1 MSNYSGY
8 LGAKRCCNNI
18 GAVSQG
24 PQGAQGPGGPVGPLG
39 YQGPTGSTGPQGP
52 QGKGCQG
59 PQGKAGAQG
68 NQGSIG
74 STGIKG
80 STGYTGSTGNT
91 GSTGITGPSG
101 TNYWDPSGNNAI
113 QYPHDVYIGGKL
125 NVAGGID
132 PTYLALTPQ
141 VLDPL
146 PSGLQG
152 IWVDTSNN
160 LRTVSIKLND
170 GGTESNISTKNSIL
184 LEDNYYSLSIGNS
197 LNKGIK
203 LLNNENSDPIYTEIN
218 VDNIKIQTGDIHTF
232 SVLSGGQFKLS
243 NDAADNNNI
252 STAFS
257 TIISA
262 SSLLTTTYTS
272 NGFTAINASGTPVY
286 TNTTTAGSI
295 TLQRPDEC
303 SLDMS
308 PTQIQLT
315 DTNSSSATLNIGLF
329 NLNSQSSQRKITLTA
344 SNDPPNIYISNNNE
358 DLSATLTPTDISIA
372 FTGNTNTATW
382 NDIINKANT
391 PAPTLSTVLT
401 AGNAAT
407 NSITLN
413 SNTDI
418 STTTLNGYSVITNEA
433 NDSTVL
439 NEMNLSPASLVV
451 QTTNTTTSA
460 QSFNTFFPTGLEM
473 FGSADGTNSSTVRIN
488 PTSFTAFNSG
498 TTPTFYSF
506 YRDESEIFRYDKD
519 GLKTANSKT
528 IVLTDGTTTNTINY
542 LGYTTRNTTANAT
555 HYINFSDSSAT
566 GTGSI
571 QKTAGISLNPST
583 NTVTAT
589 TFSGALSGT
598 ATNATNVAV
607 GNVTTGFYYP
617 SFVNATSGNN
627 PITTSTGLTFNALLN
642 VLTTTTFSGSLNGT
656 ASNATNA
663 TNSTNVGTTVDTTT
677 ASNSPIGFFTNAS
690 GTQAVKVNSNL
701 TFQPTTNTLRATT
714 FEGALTG
721 TASSATN
728 VGITSDNTSGTYYVP
743 FVKTSGSGSKPLF
756 IDDATGP
763 LSYNPSTSTLS
774 ASAYTITGTPST
786 ASVASTFGQV
796 GLVYLGAVQVA
807 ITGSGSAQ
815 NLSFASL
822 FNSTYKNYKIVL
834 TPTTQVSFTA
844 YPSYA
849 LQAFLGTGVPTT
861 ASLYGFEITSIS
873 STVVSP
879 VYTLNATISSAP
891 LVFAVSAL
899 TNKQVIFDIK
909 NVGFA
914 NTATQIVELNCK
926 SVYNNPGVTGASDRT
941 VTCSSLTGATIT
953 GLTIQQSSIGDT
965 NNFTLEATIYGYNT
979 I

>member
-24 PQGAQGPGGPVGPLG
+24 PQGAQGPGGPIGPLG
-39 YQGPTGSTGPQGP
+39 YQGPTGTTGPQGP

-80 STGYTGSTGNT
+80 STGYTGSTGNI

-113 QYPHDVYIGGKL
+113 QYPNDVYIGGKL

-141 VLDPL
+141 ALDPL

-152 IWVDTSNN
+152 VWVDTSNN

-232 SVLSGGQFKLS
+232 SVLSGGQFNLS

-252 STAFS
+252 SNAFS
-257 TIISA
+257 TIIST

-272 NGFTAINASGTPVY
+272 NGFTAINASGTPLY

-295 TLQRPDEC
+295 TLQD
-303 SLDMS
+303 
-308 PTQIQLT
+308 
-315 DTNSSSATLNIGLF
+315 NAGHN
-329 NLNSQSSQRKITLTA
+329 NSQSPNDMVLTDAANHVAIYGIGQITMNNNNAQQVIITA
-344 SNDPPNIYISNNNE
+344 NIDPPSLFLQTDGGNST
-358 DLSATLTPTDISIA
+358 ATLTPTDISIA
-372 FTGNTNTATW
+372 FTGNTTTATW

-391 PAPTLSTVLT
+391 PTPTLSTVLT

-506 YRDESEIFRYDKD
+506 YRAGSEIFRYDNN

-542 LGYTTRNTTANAT
+542 LGYTTRNTTTNST
-555 HYINFSDSSAT
+555 YYLNFSDSSST

-571 QKTAGISLNPST
+571 QKTAG
-583 NTVTAT
+583 
-589 TFSGALSGT
+589 LSC
-598 ATNATNVAV
+598 
-607 GNVTTGFYYP
+607 
-617 SFVNATSGNN
+617 
-627 PITTSTGLTFNALLN
+627 
-642 VLTTTTFSGSLNGT
+642 
-656 ASNATNA
+656 
-663 TNSTNVGTTVDTTT
+663 
-677 ASNSPIGFFTNAS
+677 
-690 GTQAVKVNSNL
+690 
-701 TFQPTTNTLRATT
+701 
-714 FEGALTG
+714 
-721 TASSATN
+721 
-728 VGITSDNTSGTYYVP
+728 
-743 FVKTSGSGSKPLF
+743 
-756 IDDATGP
+756 
-763 LSYNPSTSTLS
+763 NPSTSTLS

-914 NTATQIVELNCK
+914 NTAAQIVELNCK
-926 SVYNNPGVTGASDRT
+926 SVYNNLAVTGASDRT